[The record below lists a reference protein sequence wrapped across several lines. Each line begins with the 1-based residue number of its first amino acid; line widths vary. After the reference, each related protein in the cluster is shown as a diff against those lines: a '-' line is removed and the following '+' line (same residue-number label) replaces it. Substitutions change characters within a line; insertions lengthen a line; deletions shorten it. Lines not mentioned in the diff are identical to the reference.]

1 VNEPHSPEQGAALLS
16 VSEPRTLDSAI
27 LVEERMLVR
36 ACNASGQLH
45 RKLSP
50 FGVLLLTL
58 SCLAPVASIYGV
70 GGDVLAQTGTGAAGL
85 YLLGIGA
92 AAIWAVVYAE
102 LASAYPYAGGD
113 YVGVGS
119 ILGPW
124 AGFASLT
131 IWAVIVG
138 PGNAF
143 SAKIVATYVADLAP
157 SVPPT
162 VVTFGSLTAAVAVA
176 LLAART
182 SAIVTGLFLAIEMLT
197 VCVLIGAGFWHP
209 VRSLGE
215 AIAHPVTLDAAGAL
229 GPVAIGT
236 MALAAVSAA
245 YGTCGGNQA
254 IAFGEELHHPH
265 RHMGNVILLAALIG
279 ALAIALPVI
288 AVVLGAGDLLSIL
301 KSPVPFI
308 AFMLSIAGPAA
319 GHAMSAAV
327 ALAVFNALIVGI
339 MFSARLFFSL
349 GRDAIFHPRLNR
361 MLASVHGRSGAPR
374 AATLFVG
381 LISAACCLL
390 SSHVLVVFIA
400 GSFTYIFCLVS
411 VAVLVGRSK
420 RLTGQPGYWRSPLYP
435 LAPIL
440 GLCLAAVFAIAA
452 LFDADAGRPSILLLG
467 GILVAALLWHRFVL
481 SRRSGG
487 WVPRLE

>member
-1 VNEPHSPEQGAALLS
+1 
-16 VSEPRTLDSAI
+16 
-27 LVEERMLVR
+27 ML
-36 ACNASGQLH
+36 
-45 RKLSP
+45 
-50 FGVLLLTL
+50 
-58 SCLAPVASIYGV
+58 SIYGV
-70 GGDVLAQTGTGAAGL
+70 GGDVLKQVGTGAAGL
-85 YLLGIGA
+85 FLLGIGA
-92 AAIWAVVYAE
+92 ALVLAVVYAE

-124 AGFASLT
+124 AGVASLA
-131 IWAVIVG
+131 IWAAILG

-143 SAKIVATYVADLAP
+143 TAKIIATYIEDLAP
-157 SVPPT
+157 SVPTT
-162 VVTFGSLTAAVAVA
+162 VVTFGSLAAAVAIA

-209 VRSLGE
+209 VRSVGDV
-215 AIAHPVTLDAAGAL
+215 IAHPVTLDAAGAL
-229 GPVAIGT
+229 GPVAIGS

-245 YGTCGGNQA
+245 FGTCGGNQA

-279 ALAIALPVI
+279 ALAIALPVV
-288 AVVLGAGDLLSIL
+288 AVVLGASDLVSLL
-301 KSPVPFI
+301 KSPAPFS
-308 AFMLSIAGPAA
+308 AFMVSIAGPVA

-327 ALAVFNALIVGI
+327 ALAIFNALIVAI
-339 MFSARLFFSL
+339 MFSARFFFSL
-349 GRDAIFHPRLNR
+349 GRDAIFLPRLNR
-361 MLASVHGRSGAPR
+361 MLASVHGTSGAPQ
-374 AATLFVG
+374 AATLFIG

-390 SSHVLVVFIA
+390 SSHVLLVFLS
-400 GSFTYIFCLVS
+400 GSFPYLLGLVS
-411 VAVLVGRSK
+411 LAVLVGRSK

-440 GLCLAAVFAIAA
+440 GLCLAAVLAIAT

-467 GILVAALLWHRFVL
+467 GILIAALLWHHFVL
-481 SRRSGG
+481 SRRPGG
-487 WVPRLE
+487 WAPRLG